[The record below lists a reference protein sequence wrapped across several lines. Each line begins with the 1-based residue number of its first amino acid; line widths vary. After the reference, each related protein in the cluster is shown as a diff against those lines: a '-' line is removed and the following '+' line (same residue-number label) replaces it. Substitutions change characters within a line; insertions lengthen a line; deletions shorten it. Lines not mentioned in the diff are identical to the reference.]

1 MNNQTDNQI
10 DKGIIDRQIARQV
23 AGRQIDRQVAGRQIA
38 DRLKGGQSE
47 RQKKVMLINSVQ
59 YTYST
64 IWTKSKILYISRSK
78 KYGKLYEC
86 STQHIQLI
94 IQYETKE
101 CKQYF
106 IDKISIGFDIQNDI
120 ILLHQDFGINRF
132 FT

>member
-64 IWTKSKILYISRSK
+64 IWTKSKILYVSRMTK
-78 KYGKLYEC
+78 NMDEC

-106 IDKISIGFDIQNDI
+106 IDKISIGFDI
-120 ILLHQDFGINRF
+120 
-132 FT
+132 